1 MLPFTPSGRVAQMQ
15 PRVEE
20 EPLAA
25 CRAVRRVRQRAP
37 GLSPTAE
44 RRVANMPKTLLPMP
58 ELTFE
63 ARDFADSIEGVAR
76 RHVEGDPWAPGLHAD
91 DRNRELDAALEELGW
106 PELATDWSLAPLV
119 APAAERLG
127 CALVSIA
134 TIDRL
139 LGAAPLVGDLVR
151 HPLAGLPLARPLR
164 NGGGLE
170 LGLYEAVRLEP
181 TTYVDAFGVHRAH
194 GLRQVGNITG
204 DQAAIRLHAWC
215 AAATG
220 YLAGIARGALEIAHE
235 HVTSRQAFGQSLSA
249 LDAVQQLLGEATMR
263 ATGLQLLL
271 GLPAWASSL
280 AYAAEATNDVC
291 ATCQQV
297 TGAIGY
303 TMEFPLQRR
312 YRRASAISVWTHDW
326 LERVSA

>member
-1 MLPFTPSGRVAQMQ
+1 
-15 PRVEE
+15 
-20 EPLAA
+20 
-25 CRAVRRVRQRAP
+25 
-37 GLSPTAE
+37 
-44 RRVANMPKTLLPMP
+44 MPNTLLPTP

-63 ARDFADSIEGVAR
+63 ARNFADSIEGVAL
-76 RHVEGDPWAPGLHAD
+76 RHVEDDPWSPGLHAN
-91 DRNRELDAALEELGW
+91 DRNRELDDALEELGW

-127 CALVSIA
+127 WVLVSVA

-151 HPLAGLPLARPLR
+151 HPIAGLPLARPLGR
-164 NGGGLE
+164 GDGLE
-170 LGLYEAVRLEP
+170 LELYEAVHLEP
-181 TTYVDAFGVHRAH
+181 TTYVDAFGVHRAR
-194 GLRQVGNITG
+194 GLRQVGSITG
-204 DQAAIRLHAWC
+204 DQAAMRLHAWC

-220 YLAGIARGALEIAHE
+220 YLAGLARGALEIAHE
-235 HVTSRQAFGQSLSA
+235 HVTSREAFGQSLSA

-263 ATGLQLLL
+263 ATGMQLLL
-271 GLPAWASSL
+271 GLPASASSL

-312 YRRASAISVWTHDW
+312 YRRASAISVWTQDW
-326 LERVSA
+326 LECLPA